1 VKVAALRDQERLAL
15 DHFLMELLKREE
27 DFRLNVLNCGLQ
39 LRPKELT
46 DDTIFPQNRFK
57 TLKRPL
63 KKESLKNRHR
73 CLWSRIEER
82 SSKS

>member
-1 VKVAALRDQERLAL
+1 LNNEVTRASEKA
-15 DHFLMELLKREE
+15 ELFKREE

-39 LRPKELT
+39 LRPKELN

-57 TLKRPL
+57 TLKMPL
-63 KKESLKNRHR
+63 TKESFKNRHR

-82 SSKS
+82 LSKS